1 MVGDFACEVV
11 VVFDL
16 FAGGSTADQGFKQTT
31 DADLFQ
37 RMTISLSR
45 SGPPT
50 AGGAPHRD
58 ERELCFHG
66 QSFIAVA
73 KGDWLLN

>member
-1 MVGDFACEVV
+1 M
-11 VVFDL
+11 VFDL

-45 SGPPT
+45 SGVTPT

-58 ERELCFHG
+58 ERELRFPG
-66 QSFIAVA
+66 QSSIAVA
-73 KGDWLLN
+73 KGDRLLN